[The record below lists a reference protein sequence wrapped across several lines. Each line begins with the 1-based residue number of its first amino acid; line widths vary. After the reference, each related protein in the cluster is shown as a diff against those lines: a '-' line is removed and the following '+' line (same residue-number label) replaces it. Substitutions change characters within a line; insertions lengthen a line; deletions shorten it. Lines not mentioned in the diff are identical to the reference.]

1 MKPMLIYPAAATE
14 AVRYAVLN
22 LHKEGICTIDHP
34 APEITHLLLDVPSFA
49 SDGKPRNGTKLETI
63 LERIPPDVTVV
74 GGNLDHPALSGYKV
88 MDLLKD
94 EYYLAQNAAI
104 TADCALRVATP
115 LLKTTFRDTPTLI
128 LGWGRIG
135 KCLANLLRGTGA
147 QVIVAARKETDRAML
162 NALGYEAVDF
172 SHLPSFCKLVFNTVP
187 GQDFGDFP
195 NCVKI
200 DLASQKSLTGEDVV
214 WARGLP
220 GTMVPESSGNLI
232 AKTILRLCKEADL

>member
-22 LHKEGICTIDHP
+22 LHKEGIRTIDHP
-34 APEITHLLLDVPSFA
+34 APEITHLLLDVPGFSP
-49 SDGKPRNGTKLETI
+49 DGKLRSGEEIESI

-74 GGNLDHPALSGYKV
+74 GGNLDHPALSGYKF

-94 EYYLAQNAAI
+94 EEYLAQNASI
-104 TADCALRVATP
+104 TADCALRVAAP
-115 LLKTTFRDTPTLI
+115 LMKTTFRDSPTLI

-135 KCLANLLRGTGA
+135 KCLADLLKRVGA
-147 QVIVAARKETDRAML
+147 KVTVAARKASDRAML
-162 NALGYEAVDF
+162 NALGFEAVDF
-172 SHLPSFCKLVFNTVP
+172 SHLPQACRLVFNTVP
-187 GQDFGDFP
+187 GQNFDSFS
-195 NCVKI
+195 NCISI
-200 DLASQKSLTGEDVV
+200 DLASKQSLTGEDVV

-220 GTMVPESSGNLI
+220 GTMVPEGSGSLI

>member
-22 LHKEGICTIDHP
+22 LHKEGIRTIDHP

-94 EYYLAQNAAI
+94 EYYWAQNAAI

>member
-94 EYYLAQNAAI
+94 EYYWAQNAAI